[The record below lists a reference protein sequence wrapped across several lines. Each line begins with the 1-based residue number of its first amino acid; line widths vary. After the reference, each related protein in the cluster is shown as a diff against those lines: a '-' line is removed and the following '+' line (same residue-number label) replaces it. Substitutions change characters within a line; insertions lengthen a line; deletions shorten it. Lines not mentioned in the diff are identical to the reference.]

1 MESIFSCF
9 SSLYMSGNFLSEME
23 VIQKTP
29 FSILQ
34 LTRGLAMI
42 ESLNTKA
49 ICLPVALSVSFAHLF
64 ILYLLICPLIVYFS
78 EQSVSSLRKMKSLVV
93 TIGFLEILS
102 VCPDKCGT
110 NRFPDIYS
118 GWLGSMA
125 RKKNRPV
132 FPNIFCFIHSN
143 NFVESDLSHFY
154 FFRKGIK

>member
-93 TIGFLEILS
+93 TIGSLEILS
-102 VCPDKCGT
+102 VCSDKMWYQLFSRYLFRLVREYGKKEKQT
-110 NRFPDIYS
+110 SIPKYFLLYS
-118 GWLGSMA
+118 Q
-125 RKKNRPV
+125 
-132 FPNIFCFIHSN
+132 
-143 NFVESDLSHFY
+143 
-154 FFRKGIK
+154 

>member
-34 LTRGLAMI
+34 LTRSLAMI

-93 TIGFLEILS
+93 TIGSLEILS
-102 VCPDKCGT
+102 VCSDKMCYQPCSRYLFRLVREYGKKEKQT
-110 NRFPDIYS
+110 SIPKYFLLYS
-118 GWLGSMA
+118 Q
-125 RKKNRPV
+125 
-132 FPNIFCFIHSN
+132 
-143 NFVESDLSHFY
+143 
-154 FFRKGIK
+154 

>member
-93 TIGFLEILS
+93 TIGSLEILS
-102 VCPDKCGT
+102 VCSDKMCYQPFSRYLFRLVREYGKKEKQT
-110 NRFPDIYS
+110 SIPKYFLLYS
-118 GWLGSMA
+118 Q
-125 RKKNRPV
+125 
-132 FPNIFCFIHSN
+132 
-143 NFVESDLSHFY
+143 
-154 FFRKGIK
+154 

>member
-34 LTRGLAMI
+34 LTRSLAMI

-102 VCPDKCGT
+102 VCPDKMWYQPFSRHLFRLVREYGKKEKQT
-110 NRFPDIYS
+110 SIPKYFLLYS
-118 GWLGSMA
+118 Q
-125 RKKNRPV
+125 
-132 FPNIFCFIHSN
+132 
-143 NFVESDLSHFY
+143 
-154 FFRKGIK
+154 